1 MSLMTDTFILQDSLK
16 CMMRSDTLDWHDYG
30 GYKEMTALYWNIY
43 STDEGKSKRIT
54 LHKSL
59 SQSCS
64 TNEDE
69 SKQSIVN
76 KNLLQ
81 NDSADIDELCSAMK
95 VI

>member
-1 MSLMTDTFILQDSLK
+1 MK
-16 CMMRSDTLDWHDYG
+16 CTVRADTLNSHDYG
-30 GYKEMTALYWNIY
+30 GFTEMTATSLKVY
-43 STDEGKSKRIT
+43 STDEDESKRIIVYEG
-54 LHKSL
+54 L
-59 SQSCS
+59 SHSCS